1 MPATLYRK
9 TAAGQA
15 EVGSKAHA
23 LPPRARSLLIMVDGK
38 RSLSDLRAMLGPAVD
53 ESIALLQREGL
64 VEALASAVPQPVP
77 APAAAVVV
85 DLDRLRREAP
95 PPAHAVTDAL
105 GPMADAVALRI
116 ERAKDADQLR
126 SALRLAAEAIDNIGP
141 HARAE
146 AFRSRFLNF

>member
-64 VEALASAVPQPVP
+64 VEALASTVPQPVP

-85 DLDRLRREAP
+85 DLDRLRREA
-95 PPAHAVTDAL
+95 AHAVTDAL
-105 GPMADAVALRI
+105 GPMADALALAH
-116 ERAKDADQLR
+116 RARQGRRDQLR
-126 SALRLAAEAIDNIGP
+126 SALRLAAEALDNIGP
-141 HARAE
+141 RARAE

>member
-77 APAAAVVV
+77 APATAVVV
-85 DLDRLRREAP
+85 DLDRLRREA
-95 PPAHAVTDAL
+95 AHAVTDAL

>member
-64 VEALASAVPQPVP
+64 VEALASTVPQPVPVP

-85 DLDRLRREAP
+85 DLDRLRREA
-95 PPAHAVTDAL
+95 AHAVTDAL

-126 SALRLAAEAIDNIGP
+126 SALKLAAEALDNIGP

-146 AFRSRFLNF
+146 AFRARFLNF

>member
-23 LPPRARSLLIMVDGK
+23 LPPRVRSLLIMVDGK

-64 VEALASAVPQPVP
+64 VEALAY
-77 APAAAVVV
+77 
-85 DLDRLRREAP
+85 
-95 PPAHAVTDAL
+95 
-105 GPMADAVALRI
+105 AVALRI